1 MEESIN
7 IKYTLN
13 NTIIAPNG
21 ISSVLSQTELI
32 NFRTIK
38 QTLYEITFWGAKE
51 SSYNNKPLSEATQIA
66 FDLGQAVYP
75 LIFQRNKNSY
85 ELTNFEEVKV
95 RWNTYCEKACQE
107 EKSDYVKDYIKSSR
121 GVMKDKKIFLDSMM
135 KGTFLQFIL
144 FRHDQEIL
152 NIPNFPNADA
162 KVSWKLKKNLSE
174 TTPQTWSLD
183 AQPIGNMPYFVKGKG
198 ILEIPKGGFEI
209 PSKLHM
215 ELTVEMSNE
224 GYYRKMV
231 DIKIIEE

>member
-1 MEESIN
+1 MKGSIN

-13 NTIIAPNG
+13 NTIIVPSG

-32 NFRTIK
+32 NFRIIK
-38 QTLYEITFWGAKE
+38 QDLYEITFLGAKE
-51 SSYNNKPLSEATQIA
+51 SSFDNKPLSEATQIA

-95 RWNTYCEKACQE
+95 RWNTYCEKACKE
-107 EKSDYVKDYIKSSR
+107 EKSDYVKDYIKSSS

-144 FRHDQEIL
+144 FRHNQETL
-152 NIPNFPNADA
+152 NIPNFPNTDA
-162 KVSWKLKKNLSE
+162 KLSWELKKSLSE

-198 ILEIPKGGFEI
+198 ILEITKGAFEF
-209 PSKLHM
+209 PSKIHM
-215 ELTVEMSNE
+215 ELKVEMSNE

-231 DIKIIEE
+231 DINIIEE

>member
-1 MEESIN
+1 
-7 IKYTLN
+7 
-13 NTIIAPNG
+13 
-21 ISSVLSQTELI
+21 
-32 NFRTIK
+32 
-38 QTLYEITFWGAKE
+38 
-51 SSYNNKPLSEATQIA
+51 
-66 FDLGQAVYP
+66 
-75 LIFQRNKNSY
+75 
-85 ELTNFEEVKV
+85 
-95 RWNTYCEKACQE
+95 
-107 EKSDYVKDYIKSSR
+107 
-121 GVMKDKKIFLDSMM
+121 MKDRKIFLDAMM

-144 FRHDQEIL
+144 FMDNQEIL

-162 KVSWKLKKNLSE
+162 KLSWKLKKNLSE

-231 DIKIIEE
+231 DINIIEE